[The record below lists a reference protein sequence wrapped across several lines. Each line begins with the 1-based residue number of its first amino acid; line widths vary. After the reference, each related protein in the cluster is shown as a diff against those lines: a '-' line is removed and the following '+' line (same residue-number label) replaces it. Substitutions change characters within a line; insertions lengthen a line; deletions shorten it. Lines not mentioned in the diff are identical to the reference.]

1 MERFFFHL
9 RNGIGW
15 VRDEEGCELPDLAA
29 ARVCAIGSIRS
40 ILKDEID
47 AGRIDLRGRI
57 DITDEGGRLLGVVPF
72 HSAVELVLEGG
83 EP

>member
-1 MERFFFHL
+1 MDRFFFHL
-9 RNGIGW
+9 RNGMGW
-15 VRDEEGCELPDLAA
+15 VCDEEGCELPDLEA
-29 ARVCAIGSIRS
+29 ARACAIGSIRS

-57 DITDEGGRLLGVVPF
+57 EIADKGGRLLGVVPF
-72 HSAVELVLEGG
+72 HSAIEVLEGG